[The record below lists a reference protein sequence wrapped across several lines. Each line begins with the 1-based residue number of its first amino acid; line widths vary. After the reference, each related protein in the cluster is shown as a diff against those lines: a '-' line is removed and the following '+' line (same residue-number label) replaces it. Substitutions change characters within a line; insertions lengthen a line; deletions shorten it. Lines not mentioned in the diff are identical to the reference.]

1 MTSDHFLLKVTFND
15 IELKNKELCSKSEVE
30 CQIYLNNIPDS
41 KIGLSKDNCCSTIF
55 LNNQDAIRFEIKYVL
70 KDKIRNLGKYYSNLI

>member
-30 CQIYLNNIPDS
+30 C
-41 KIGLSKDNCCSTIF
+41 
-55 LNNQDAIRFEIKYVL
+55 
-70 KDKIRNLGKYYSNLI
+70 